1 MRKFKELFAAL
12 PAWKKAVVAV
22 ATVGLII
29 IAIVPAVSSDSFLT
43 NLSTDMALWA
53 VLAVGL
59 NAVLGWAGLLD
70 LGYIAFFA
78 IGGYTYA
85 ILSENHILQFWPSL
99 IVGVVAAG
107 IGALIIGFPS
117 LRLDSDYLAIMTLGF
132 GEIIYIAANNLSG
145 LTGGVNGLY
154 QFQPPSLFG
163 LQIDTSNGFYVLALV
178 LLIVCVVTTGI
189 VRYSRLGLAWM
200 SIRTDELS
208 ARSMG
213 VAIWRTKLYAY
224 LYGSVW
230 GALAGA
236 VFAAKQSIVSPTSF
250 SLDQSFNVLSAVVI
264 GGMGSVWGAAIGG
277 IAYIVISE
285 SFQGVSGSLSGI
297 VFGGAMLLVILL
309 RPQGLVPIAAISGWL
324 QAPFRGVGTAR
335 AGGPVRPAP
344 PDQDIG
350 AAPGRGGAGQRITLR
365 AHSVRVVF
373 GGLRAVDDASLECCS
388 GTITA
393 LIGPNG
399 AGKTTLLNA
408 LSGFVPVRSG
418 TITITGPDGEHDIT
432 RLPAERRA
440 RIGMGRA
447 FQIPRLDR
455 EQTTHENIR
464 RGALASKAPRKLADA
479 HTDHAIELVG
489 LTALAHVKVG
499 ELSYGD
505 QRRCE
510 IARALVSRPRLL
522 LLDEPSSGMNEVETT
537 RLAKL
542 IRAIA
547 ERGTGIVLVEH
558 DMALV
563 SEVAHQ
569 VVAMDAGRELVV
581 GSAAEVLANAT
592 VRRRYLGEE

>member
-1 MRKFKELFAAL
+1 MPKFKESFVAL
-12 PAWKKAVVAV
+12 PAWKKAVVA
-22 ATVGLII
+22 ATIAGLII
-29 IAIVPAVSSDSFLT
+29 IALFPAVTSNSFIT
-43 NLSTDMALWA
+43 NIATDIALWA
-53 VLAVGL
+53 VLAIGL
-59 NAVLGWAGLLD
+59 NVVLGWAGLLD

-85 ILSENHILQFWPSL
+85 ILSEHNILQFWPSL

-107 IGALIIGFPS
+107 VGALIIGFPS

-132 GEIIYIAANNLSG
+132 GEIIYIAANNLTG

-154 QFQPPSLFG
+154 QYQPPSLFG
-163 LQIDTSNGFYVLALV
+163 LQVDTANGFYVLALV
-178 LLIVCVVTTGI
+178 LLIVCMVITGM
-189 VRYSRLGLAWM
+189 VRYSRMAMAWM
-200 SIRTDELS
+200 SVRTDELS

-213 VAIWRTKLYAY
+213 VAIWRTKLFAY

-236 VFAAKQSIVSPTSF
+236 VFAAKQTIVSPTSF

-277 IAYIVISE
+277 VAYIVISE
-285 SFQGVSGSLSGI
+285 LFQGVGGELSGI

-309 RPQGLVPIAAISGWL
+309 RPEGLVPIAAIGRWL
-324 QAPFRGVGTAR
+324 QEPVRGRGTAQT
-335 AGGPVRPAP
+335 AGPI
-344 PDQDIG
+344 PDQEIG
-350 AAPGRGGAGQRITLR
+350 VSPGRGGGDPPMTLR
-365 AHSVRVVF
+365 ANSVRVVY
-373 GGLRAVDDASLECCS
+373 GGVRAVDDASLECRS
-388 GTITA
+388 GMITA

-408 LSGFVPVRSG
+408 LSGFVPVGAG
-418 TITITGPDGEHDIT
+418 TITISGPDGEHDIT

-440 RIGMGRA
+440 RIGLGRA
-447 FQIPRLDR
+447 FQTPRLDR
-455 EQTTHENIR
+455 EQTTRENVR
-464 RGALASKAPRKLADA
+464 RGALASGARRKLADA
-479 HTDHAIELVG
+479 HTDHAMELVG
-489 LTALAHVKVG
+489 LTDFARAKVG

-510 IARALVSRPRLL
+510 IARALVSRPRML
-522 LLDEPSSGMNEVETT
+522 LLDEPSSGMNEVETKH
-537 RLAKL
+537 LATL

-547 ERGTGIVLVEH
+547 KRGTGILLVEH
-558 DMALV
+558 DMSLV
-563 SEVAHQ
+563 SEVADQ

-581 GSAAEVLANAT
+581 GSAAEVLADAT